1 MQRHG
6 RRCAAINLPK
16 WEITGASGVRVGGE
30 IIIKKKKKKTYGQ
43 RQYKKRGQ
51 NIFGPRTTE
60 GSKSAKTH
68 VLWLWCCEVTVLT
81 ATPPLDMCTV
91 KVYQLPHLKKQAK
104 KKKKRFFTLFTS
116 VHSRM
121 KERTCSCSFFLLF
134 FLISVNLYTIVHTEV
149 LSAGTW
155 RDTVPTHRVRVTAV
169 CCVCKYLSWG
179 KVLIV

>member
-1 MQRHG
+1 MRNYRSVG
-6 RRCAAINLPK
+6 G
-16 WEITGASGVRVGGE
+16 EGGGE
-30 IIIKKKKKKTYGQ
+30 IIIIKKKTYGQ
-43 RQYKKRGQ
+43 RQFKKRGQ

-60 GSKSAKTH
+60 GSKSANTH

-104 KKKKRFFTLFTS
+104 KNKKRFLLCLPLLTLEWKS
-116 VHSRM
+116 APAAAA
-121 KERTCSCSFFLLF
+121 FFFLF

-155 RDTVPTHRVRVTAV
+155 RDTVPTHRVRATAV